1 MQMFRI
7 GPMRVTREEFKHQLK
22 KLGLKFGYV
31 KNLYE
36 KWTENGLTFYRIVI
50 EDTPYIVITD
60 EENCF
65 PEISGTSKKIEPY
78 SFEWLVELEERAR
91 LCGPS
96 FYEVLLRELQTYIRI
111 QKAGK
116 SEKCEY
122 CETTGSKAIRSSFN
136 SDYGF
141 RIDGDEMSFV
151 LCERDGCR
159 VLGDF
164 EINCCPM
171 CGRKLEA

>member
-7 GPMRVTREEFKHQLK
+7 GSMRVTKEEFKHQLK

-36 KWTENGLTFYRIVI
+36 KWAKNGLTFYRIVI

-65 PEISGTSKKIEPY
+65 PEISGTSGFK
-78 SFEWLVELEERAR
+78 R
-91 LCGPS
+91 
-96 FYEVLLRELQTYIRI
+96 RE
-111 QKAGK
+111 K
-116 SEKCEY
+116 SEQSKDQKKCEY
-122 CETTGSKAIRSSFN
+122 CETTGFKAIRSSFN
-136 SDYGF
+136 SDHGF

-164 EINCCPM
+164 EINYCPM
-171 CGRKLEA
+171 CGRKLEK